1 MSITI
6 QSLLTTWGNAFKSG
20 DPTEISKILDENFKH
35 INLHQAEKGFE
46 TLQDV
51 AIGFGVHDVDE
62 NVREKTSGRRRYG
75 F

>member
-46 TLQDV
+46 TLQGMANEEFKPYAV
-51 AIGFGVHDVDE
+51 TDE
-62 NVREKTSGRRRYG
+62 SEK
-75 F
+75 

>member
-46 TLQDV
+46 TLRKLSNV
-51 AIGFGVHDVDE
+51 VCKRFG
-62 NVREKTSGRRRYG
+62 NYPKIT
-75 F
+75 

>member
-1 MSITI
+1 MIERAPGVSNG
-6 QSLLTTWGNAFKSG
+6 QKPSVG
-20 DPTEISKILDENFKH
+20 EIEATGF
-35 INLHQAEKGFE
+35 QAASRERPRGGFE